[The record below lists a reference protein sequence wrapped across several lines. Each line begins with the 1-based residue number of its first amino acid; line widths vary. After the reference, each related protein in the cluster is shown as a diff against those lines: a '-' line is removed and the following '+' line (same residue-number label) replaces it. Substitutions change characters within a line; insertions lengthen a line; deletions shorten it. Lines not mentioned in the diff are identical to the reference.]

1 MGQMPHSSE
10 SERLDWRKARRSM
23 NNGNCAEVATVTGG
37 IAVRDTMDR
46 QGPVLRY
53 PIASWITFL
62 AVARN
67 GGFDSL

>member
-1 MGQMPHSSE
+1 
-10 SERLDWRKARRSM
+10 M

-53 PIASWITFL
+53 PIASWVTFL
-62 AVARN
+62 AAARN